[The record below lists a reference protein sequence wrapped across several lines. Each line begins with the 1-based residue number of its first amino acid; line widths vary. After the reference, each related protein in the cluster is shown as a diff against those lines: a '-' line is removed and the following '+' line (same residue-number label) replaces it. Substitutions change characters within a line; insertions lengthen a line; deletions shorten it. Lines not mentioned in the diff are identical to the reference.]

1 MQLGVVWDA
10 QRLTV
15 VDSSL
20 FLKRS
25 ACRTVPR
32 SCGVQVMIAGRSA
45 TVTEPCLKIML
56 VYWCLL
62 AAFLEQTGEK
72 APRLFVFGR
81 RLGIRGAR
89 GYDEAYMMLRVKTVC
104 KEVCTATN

>member
-1 MQLGVVWDA
+1 MC
-10 QRLTV
+10 
-15 VDSSL
+15 
-20 FLKRS
+20 K
-25 ACRTVPR
+25 
-32 SCGVQVMIAGRSA
+32 VMIAGRSA

-72 APRLFVFGR
+72 APRLFVFFDGGW
-81 RLGIRGAR
+81 GIWGTR

>member
-25 ACRTVPR
+25 TCRTVPR

-62 AAFLEQTGEK
+62 AAFLEQTGEEG
-72 APRLFVFGR
+72 PRLFVFFF
-81 RLGIRGAR
+81 L
-89 GYDEAYMMLRVKTVC
+89 
-104 KEVCTATN
+104 TAVGNMGSTWL